1 MSLIQNWQ
9 LSDSYGMEIPGA
21 DKSTKER
28 RFPIAMLSTITVFFQ
43 PSLSGINSKTSFG
56 LHPRIL
62 QSRSNV

>member
-28 RFPIAMLSTITVFFQ
+28 RFPTATPFNTTSLLSALFIRNK
-43 PSLSGINSKTSFG
+43 L
-56 LHPRIL
+56 
-62 QSRSNV
+62 